1 MGRTMTRD
9 EIKSII
15 IPILKR
21 YNITKASL
29 FGSIA
34 RGEETEESDIDILV
48 EFVRGKTLLDLVG
61 LKIELEELLKKR
73 VDVLTYNSIN
83 PRLKKY
89 ILKDQEIL
97 I

>member
-1 MGRTMTRD
+1 
-9 EIKSII
+9 E
-15 IPILKR
+15 
-21 YNITKASL
+21 A
-29 FGSIA
+29 
-34 RGEETEESDIDILV
+34 TEESDIDILV
-48 EFVRGKTLLDLVG
+48 EFKKGRTLLDLVG
-61 LKIELEELLKKR
+61 LKMELEDIFKKR